1 MAGFSEASWII
12 SGELLPRMA
21 KSAFCPG
28 DPQYFGVFLGNLLLA
43 DMVDAANTALPI
55 YVSGTVL
62 RLLVPPA
69 ASDLFLGVFISIQL
83 TSIIPKQAKRDE
95 QTRRA
100 RWARLANKEDYQPSS
115 GSGFGGG
122 SPCWIDHMQANFHAD
137 ASP

>member
-12 SGELLPRMA
+12 SGELLPGMA

-28 DPQYFGVFLGNLLLA
+28 DPRYFGVFLGNLLLA
-43 DMVDAANTALPI
+43 DMVDAVNTALPV
-55 YVSGTVL
+55 YLSGTGL
-62 RLLVPPA
+62 R
-69 ASDLFLGVFISIQL
+69 FLGVFISIQL
-83 TSIIPKQAKRDE
+83 TSMIQKQAKRDE

-115 GSGFGGG
+115 GSGFEGG
-122 SPCWIDHMQANFHAD
+122 SPCWIAHMRAAFHAD